1 MEKINSYVP
10 RREVL
15 KWAGTAL
22 TAGIAGWAGMPLKA
36 GAQARTKPLGTARNA
51 IFLQMTGAMSQMDC
65 WDFKETKWTPKDLD
79 VQKVWNDFYLPK
91 TLFGR
96 LMASKHM
103 NSCSFVRSM
112 RARELVHFNGQYH
125 CQTGRALN
133 VAVGKEIPAFGSVVA
148 AELDSQ
154 RRPSDTFS
162 TYVSVNLRQ
171 DRVGPIGSGLFPV
184 PFTGMD
190 LDPAVV
196 FDVFG
201 GGNNNTDAE
210 SQLERRWKTLQRLA
224 EVSPRAA
231 GGLGDKA
238 NDYRT
243 FYDYAYRILND
254 ARWPKVFEITDQ
266 DRQRYGRGIVGQN
279 FLLARNVLKADAGT
293 RFVYISETDNFGWD
307 YHSSIYD
314 KTRPTNLYVSADR
327 WDLAFPALLED
338 LSTTPGHEPGKSLL
352 DETLIVCSSEFGRT
366 TYVNNAAGRD
376 HYDDVFTSML
386 VGGGVKGGRVLGST
400 DELAGKCLTTGWADK
415 RQPVVDNLVATIYS
429 TLGIDWRKKITNT
442 PSGRAY
448 EYIQV
453 APIGSSELINP
464 NPIMELFV

>member
-1 MEKINSYVP
+1 MEWNTKSNVA

-15 KWAGTAL
+15 KWAGMAL
-22 TAGIAGWAGMPLKA
+22 AGAMSGVSIPLKVQ
-36 GAQARTKPLGTARNA
+36 AQAKTKPLGTARNA
-51 IFLQMTGAMSQMDC
+51 IFIQMTGAMSQMDC

-79 VQKVWNDFYLPK
+79 AQKVWGDLYLSK

-96 LMASKHM
+96 MSASKYM
-103 NSCSFVRSM
+103 DRISFVRSM

-133 VAVGKEIPAFGSVVA
+133 VAVGKEIPAFGSVIA
-148 AELDSQ
+148 AELNSQ
-154 RRPSDTFS
+154 RRPADTFP

-171 DRVGPIGSGLFPV
+171 DRVGPIGSGFFPV
-184 PFTGMD
+184 TYTGMD
-190 LDPAVV
+190 LDPGVV

-201 GGNNNTDAE
+201 GGNDGSSE
-210 SQLERRWKTLQRLA
+210 KDLDRRWTTLQRMA
-224 EVSPRAA
+224 EVSPRSRA
-231 GGLGDKA
+231 LGDKA

-254 ARWPKVFEITDQ
+254 PRWPKVFDISDQ
-266 DRQRYGRGIVGQN
+266 DKQRYGTNIVGQN

-327 WDLAFPALLED
+327 FDRAFPALLED
-338 LSTTPGHEPGKSLL
+338 LATTPGHTPGKSML
-352 DETLIVCSSEFGRT
+352 DETLVVASSEFGRT

-376 HYDDVFTSML
+376 HYDQVFTSAL
-386 VGGGVKGGRVLGST
+386 VGGGVKGKKILGAT
-400 DELAGKCLTTGWADK
+400 DEVAGKCIDTGWQAK
-415 RQPVVDNLVATIYS
+415 QQPVVDNLVATIYS
-429 TLGIDWRKKITNT
+429 TLGMDWRKKVENT
-442 PSGRAY
+442 PSGRPY
-448 EYIQV
+448 EYVQL
-453 APIGSSELINP
+453 APIGSSEIINP
-464 NPIMELFV
+464 NPLEDLFV